1 VSLTVFASCPNCK
14 KLVEAHGKWLSAV
27 ELKTKETWVIECE
40 SCGHVFL
47 HNVELIDIYGW

>member
-47 HNVELIDIYGW
+47 HNVELIDI